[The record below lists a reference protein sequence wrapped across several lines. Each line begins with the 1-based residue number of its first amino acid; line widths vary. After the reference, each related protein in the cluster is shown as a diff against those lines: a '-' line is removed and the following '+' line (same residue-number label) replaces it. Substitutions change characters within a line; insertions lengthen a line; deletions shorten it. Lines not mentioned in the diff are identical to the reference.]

1 MQDVHRRLN
10 LINILLS
17 PTHLPGGD
25 IMIEPVRYRP
35 LSNIRI
41 SSQGCYLLDVL
52 NPPAV
57 NPDSP
62 AILVM
67 TDLAQVPSAT
77 ITATATLDEANHS
90 MLARGVRLL
99 LVVSEQ
105 TRITGVVTSADVLGE
120 KSVKVA
126 QKLGSKH
133 NDLRVADVMA
143 PVETTEVLQIENVRK
158 ASVGDIVA
166 SLIADGKSHA
176 LVVGQDKNGRQVLQ
190 GIFSA
195 SQIARQLGK
204 QIETHE
210 IAKTFAE
217 IETVIAG

>member
-1 MQDVHRRLN
+1 
-10 LINILLS
+10 
-17 PTHLPGGD
+17 
-25 IMIEPVRYRP
+25 MIEPLRFRP
-35 LSNIRI
+35 LPNVRI
-41 SSQGCYLLDVL
+41 STDGCYLLEVL

-57 NPDSP
+57 SAESP
-62 AILVM
+62 AIQVM
-67 TDLAQVPSAT
+67 TDLALVPSAT
-77 ITATATLDEANHS
+77 IIAGASLEEANRS

-105 TRITGVVTSADVLGE
+105 NRITGVVSAADVLGE
-120 KSVKVA
+120 KSVQVA
-126 QKLGSKH
+126 QKLGAKH
-133 NDLRVADVMA
+133 SDLRVADVMT
-143 PVETTEVLQIENVRK
+143 PVDTTEVLQIEDVKK

-176 LVVGQDKNGRQVLQ
+176 LVVGQQNGRQALL

-195 SQIARQLGK
+195 SQIARQLGRPV
-204 QIETHE
+204 ETHE